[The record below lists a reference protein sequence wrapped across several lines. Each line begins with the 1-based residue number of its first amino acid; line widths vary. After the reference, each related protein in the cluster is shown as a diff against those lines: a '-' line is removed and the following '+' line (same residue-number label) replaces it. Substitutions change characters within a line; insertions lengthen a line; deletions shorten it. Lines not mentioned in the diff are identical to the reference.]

1 MQSDDTP
8 RSDESAQS
16 DDRAQS
22 DETPL
27 ERLEHVSREVEEL
40 ANRVAV
46 RAKAFGGEV
55 GARSRIELVKQRLK
69 IALDEL
75 GDYPYTTDDITEE

>member
-1 MQSDDTP
+1 M
-8 RSDESAQS
+8 
-16 DDRAQS
+16 QS

-27 ERLEHVSREVEEL
+27 ERLEAASEQVEQL
-40 ANRVAV
+40 ALEVAV
-46 RAKAFGGEV
+46 RAKAFGGQV

-75 GDYPYTTDDITEE
+75 AGYPASAGDITDE